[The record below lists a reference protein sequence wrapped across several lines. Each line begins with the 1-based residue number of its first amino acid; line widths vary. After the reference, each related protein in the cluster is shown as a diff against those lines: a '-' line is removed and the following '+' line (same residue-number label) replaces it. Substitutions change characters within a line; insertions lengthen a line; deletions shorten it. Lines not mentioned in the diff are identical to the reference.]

1 MPAKIEVTVKFSELP
16 TPITT
21 TPQAI
26 TIQLTDG
33 TVTVQTALRPKN
45 WKKLTDAATQFP
57 MWVAALTGK
66 PGKLTANSIELTEAN
81 IQIFEKKPKEP
92 TGDKPSA

>member
-1 MPAKIEVTVKFSELP
+1 MTAKIEITVKFSELP

-33 TVTVQTALRPKN
+33 TVAVNVSLRPKH
-45 WKKLTDAATQFP
+45 WKKLTDASAQFP

-66 PGKLTANSIELTEAN
+66 PGKLAANSIELTEPN
-81 IQIFEKKPKEP
+81 VQVFEKKPKEP
-92 TGDKPSA
+92 TGDK